1 MPRKHSRLRSL
12 APCLV
17 HRERV
22 VDSLRARGVDR
33 LVVGCVE
40 RQLAL
45 RIRIVPQGG
54 PQLGEVLGQRGEH
67 GGVYEL
73 AALLVRVQPIAQHA
87 ARVLRRRHEAVEVQH
102 GCVRAGTHLDTYP
115 RILGRERRTAVGL
128 RVGGQ
133 GAAACGL
140 DVRQPVILIHGRRR
154 DQQHARTTA
163 AAPPGARHNLHEV
176 SAVLLERHV
185 LAAGKR
191 AAGIVRQRTPGDGWR
206 PRCVVGS

>member
-1 MPRKHSRLRSL
+1 MPGGRVLR
-12 APCLV
+12 
-17 HRERV
+17 
-22 VDSLRARGVDR
+22 RG
-33 LVVGCVE
+33 
-40 RQLAL
+40 A
-45 RIRIVPQGG
+45 

>member
-54 PQLGEVLGQRGEH
+54 PAHGQWM
-67 GGVYEL
+67 
-73 AALLVRVQPIAQHA
+73 
-87 ARVLRRRHEAVEVQH
+87 
-102 GCVRAGTHLDTYP
+102 
-115 RILGRERRTAVGL
+115 
-128 RVGGQ
+128 
-133 GAAACGL
+133 
-140 DVRQPVILIHGRRR
+140 
-154 DQQHARTTA
+154 
-163 AAPPGARHNLHEV
+163 
-176 SAVLLERHV
+176 
-185 LAAGKR
+185 AAG
-191 AAGIVRQRTPGDGWR
+191 G
-206 PRCVVGS
+206 